1 MKRDCALRPTTSRL
15 ALRCRRGAS
24 ALLRVAWQ
32 LVLAA
37 APAVNLYW
45 TVGLPP
51 YGDR

>member
-1 MKRDCALRPTTSRL
+1 MNSELALRPATSL
-15 ALRCRRGAS
+15 IALRCRRSAS

-37 APAVNLYW
+37 APALNLYW

-51 YGDR
+51 YGNR